1 MFKKIVLGSLLIG
14 LIAILVAGAV
24 IRTNARAENGAANG
38 GGQHGRNV
46 AAAQVTGE
54 HAIAQGRGGR
64 WAQTEPAAPGAT
76 VGRGGFGQ
84 QAAGNA
90 TAPQIAAAPAN
101 WQTVSG
107 HVVSVASDLVEIE
120 TASGAT
126 IPFEG
131 QPLRYALTQGF
142 ILKLG
147 DAVTVSGYDED
158 GEFKIGQ
165 ATNLTTGASVMLR
178 DATGRSGWS
187 GAGRG
192 RNR

>member
-14 LIAILVAGAV
+14 LIAILIAGAV
-24 IRTNARAENGAANG
+24 IRTNARVENGAANG
-38 GGQHGRNV
+38 GGQHGRS
-46 AAAQVTGE
+46 AAVAQVTAE
-54 HAIAQGRGGR
+54 NAVPQGRGGR
-64 WAQTEPAAPGAT
+64 WAQTEPAAPAT
-76 VGRGGFGQ
+76 SSGRGGFGQ
-84 QAAGNA
+84 QSGGNA
-90 TAPQIAAAPAN
+90 AAPQVAAAPAD

-107 HVVSVASDLVEIE
+107 NVISVASDLVEIE
-120 TASGAT
+120 TAGGAV

-131 QPLRYALTQGF
+131 QPLRYALGQGF

-147 DAVTVSGYDED
+147 DAVAVSGYDED

-165 ATNLTTGASVMLR
+165 VTNLTTGASVMLR
-178 DATGRSGWS
+178 DATGRPGWS

>member
-24 IRTNARAENGAANG
+24 IRTNARVENGAANG
-38 GGQHGRNV
+38 GGQHGR
-46 AAAQVTGE
+46 AAEVAQVTG
-54 HAIAQGRGGR
+54 ASAGAQSRGGR
-64 WAQTEPAAPGAT
+64 WAQTEPAAPAT
-76 VGRGGFGQ
+76 TGGRGGFAQ
-84 QAAGNA
+84 QAGSDAATPAG
-90 TAPQIAAAPAN
+90 

-107 HVVSVASDLVEIE
+107 QVISVASDLVEIE
-120 TASGAT
+120 TASGAV

-131 QPLRYALTQGF
+131 QPLRYALGQGF

-147 DAVTVSGYDED
+147 DAVMVSGYDED

-178 DATGRSGWS
+178 DAGGRPGWS